1 MTRFKIASSKLGHIS
16 ALLLAMKYAELTP
29 CIDVDSTEPQRIL
42 INKKTK
48 TFYYLDDESYQHAK
62 QLIEEFLKRSID
74 TVTLKK
80 IQKWERLQQQA

>member
-1 MTRFKIASSKLGHIS
+1 MTRFKIASSKLGHIET
-16 ALLLAMKYAELTP
+16 LLSAMKYTELTP
-29 CIDVDSTEPQRIL
+29 SVDVDSTEPRRIL

-48 TFYYLDDESYQHAK
+48 IFYYLDAEAEKHAR
-62 QLIEEFLKRSID
+62 QLIEEFLKQTLK